1 MNTRASAVASLV
13 FLAGC
18 GGGSSTPAPIGPV
31 PTPLPTA
38 TPAPGTAKLTIGVP
52 RSGSS
57 VQRSGSSVVR
67 APRAGSV
74 ASSLVVTVRTV
85 DGQPPTSAQVPVN
98 PQTIPLSTAA
108 GGNCTTSPSGETCT
122 VTIYAPPGQVTYQF
136 DVFDAN
142 NNKLATT
149 TATYTIAP
157 GTTPN
162 LTTSVNGLVASVVVT
177 APTLSAGTP
186 FTGPITVQAFDAGG
200 TLIVGSTP
208 YANPF
213 TLTDNDTTGATSL
226 NDGTQN
232 GATVT
237 VGGPNDVVNLVYT
250 GTADDPFTLTIAIPT
265 KPATTAQV
273 QTTNSA
279 VTLSGTTIDTL
290 KPSDPNFNQATLFF
304 TTIPSTQQ
312 FSASQPG
319 WGFPGH
325 AFSLALD
332 AATCGSG
339 ASAVVTVVPVNS
351 FMFSV
356 TSKNAGI
363 CKGTVTGGPPATPQ
377 KATVWFSVSA
387 SQIIVN

>member
-1 MNTRASAVASLV
+1 MNTRAVAVASLV

-38 TPAPGTAKLTIGVP
+38 TPAPGTATLTLGVP

-57 VQRSGSSVVR
+57 AQR
-67 APRAGSV
+67 APRAGST
-74 ASSLVVTVRTV
+74 AAFLVVTIKTI
-85 DGQPPTSAQVPVN
+85 DGQPPTSAQVPGPN

-122 VTIYAPPGQVTYQF
+122 VTIAAPPGQVTYQF
-136 DVFDAN
+136 DVLDAN
-142 NNKLATT
+142 NNKLATS
-149 TATYTIAP
+149 TATFTITP

-162 LTTSVNGLVASVVVT
+162 LSTSVGGLVASVVVT
-177 APTLSAGTP
+177 TPTLNAGTA
-186 FTGPITVQAFDAGG
+186 FNGAISVQAFDAGG
-200 TLIVGSTP
+200 TLIVGSAP

-213 TLTDNDTTGATSL
+213 TLTDNDSTGATAIS
-226 NDGTQN
+226 DGTMT
-232 GATVT
+232 GPTIT
-237 VGGPNDVVNLVYT
+237 VGAPSDVVNLSYT
-250 GTADDPFTLTIAIPT
+250 GTADDPFTITIAIPS
-265 KPATTAQV
+265 KPQTTANV
-273 QTTNSA
+273 QTTNQA
-279 VTLSGTTIDTL
+279 VTLSGTTNDTL
-290 KPSDPNFNQATLFF
+290 KPSDPNYNQATLFF

-312 FSASQPG
+312 FSAAQPG

-325 AFSLALD
+325 AFIVTLD

-339 ASAVVTVVPVNS
+339 GGAVVTVTPVNS
-351 FMFSV
+351 ATFSV

-363 CKGTVTGGPPATPQ
+363 CKGTVTGGPPANPL

-387 SQIIVN
+387 SQINVN

>member
-1 MNTRASAVASLV
+1 MNTRALAVASLV

-57 VQRSGSSVVR
+57 AQR

-74 ASSLVVTVRTV
+74 ATSLVVTIKTV
-85 DGQPPTSAQVPVN
+85 DGQPPTSAQAPVN

-149 TATYTIAP
+149 TATYTITP

-177 APTLSAGTP
+177 TPTLTAGTS
-186 FTGPITVQAFDAGG
+186 FAGPITVQAFDAGG

-213 TLTDNDTTGATSL
+213 TLTDNDSTGATSIS
-226 NDGTQN
+226 DGTQ
-232 GATVT
+232 GGPTIT
-237 VGGPNDVVNLVYT
+237 VGGPNDVVNLSYT
-250 GTADDPFTLTIAIPT
+250 GTADDPFTITIAIPN
-265 KPATTAQV
+265 KPATTTPV

-279 VTLSGTTIDTL
+279 IILSGTTNDTL
-290 KPSDPNFNQATLFF
+290 KPSDPNYNQPTLFF

-312 FSASQPG
+312 FGAAQPG

-325 AFSLALD
+325 AFALALD
-332 AATCGSG
+332 PATCGSG

-351 FMFSV
+351 FTFGV
-356 TSKNAGI
+356 TSKTAGI
-363 CKGTVTGGPPATPQ
+363 CKGTVTGGPPAHPLS
-377 KATVWFSVSA
+377 ATVWFSVSA

>member
-1 MNTRASAVASLV
+1 MNTRAVAVAALV

-38 TPAPGTAKLTIGVP
+38 SPAPGTATLTIGVP

-57 VQRSGSSVVR
+57 AQR

-74 ASSLVVTVRTV
+74 ASSLVVTIKTV
-85 DGQPPTSAQVPVN
+85 DGQPPTSAQAPVN
-98 PQTIPLSTAA
+98 PQTIPLSTAS

-122 VTIYAPPGQVTYQF
+122 VTIYAPAGQVTYQF

-142 NNKLATT
+142 NNKLATS
-149 TATYTIAP
+149 TATYTITP

-177 APTLSAGTP
+177 TPTLNAGTS
-186 FTGPITVQAFDAGG
+186 FNGAITVQAFDAGG
-200 TLIVGSTP
+200 TQIVGSAP

-213 TLTDNDTTGATSL
+213 TLTDNDSTGATAIS
-226 NDGTQN
+226 DGTMT
-232 GATVT
+232 GPTIT
-237 VGGPNDVVNLVYT
+237 VGAPSDVVNLSYT
-250 GTADDPFTLTIAIPT
+250 GTADDPFTITIAIPS
-265 KPATTAQV
+265 KPQTTANV
-273 QTTNSA
+273 STTNQA
-279 VTLSGTTIDTL
+279 VNLSGTTNDTL
-290 KPSDPNFNQATLFF
+290 KPTDPNYNQATLFF

-312 FSASQPG
+312 FSAAQSG

-325 AFSLALD
+325 AFVLTLD

-339 ASAVVTVVPVNS
+339 AGAVVTVSPVNS
-351 FMFSV
+351 ATFSV

-363 CKGTVTGGPPATPQ
+363 CKGTVTGGPPAHPNT
-377 KATVWFSVSA
+377 ATVWFSVSA
-387 SQIIVN
+387 SQINLN

>member
-1 MNTRASAVASLV
+1 MNMRAVAVASLV
-13 FLAGC
+13 ILAGC
-18 GGGSSTPAPIGPV
+18 GGGSSTPAPVGPV
-31 PTPLPTA
+31 PSPVPTA
-38 TPAPGTAKLTIGVP
+38 TPAPGTARLTIGVP

-57 VQRSGSSVVR
+57 AQR

-74 ASSLVVTVRTV
+74 ATSLVVTIKTV
-85 DGQPPTSAQVPVN
+85 DGQPPTSAQAPVN

-149 TATYTIAP
+149 TATYTITP

-177 APTLSAGTP
+177 APTLNAGTT
-186 FTGPITVQAFDAGG
+186 FNGAITVQAFDAGG

-213 TLTDNDTTGATSL
+213 TLTDNDATGATAIS
-226 NDGTQN
+226 DGTMT
-232 GATVT
+232 GPTIT
-237 VGGPNDVVNLVYT
+237 VGAPSDVVNLSYT
-250 GTADDPFTLTIAIPT
+250 GTADDPFTITIAIPS
-265 KPATTAQV
+265 KPQTTASV
-273 QTTNSA
+273 PTTNQA
-279 VTLSGTTIDTL
+279 VTLSGTTNDTL
-290 KPSDPNFNQATLFF
+290 KPTDPNYNQATLFF

-312 FSASQPG
+312 FSAAQPG

-325 AFSLALD
+325 AFAVTLD
-332 AATCGSG
+332 PATCGSG
-339 ASAVVTVVPVNS
+339 AAAVVTVAPVNS
-351 FMFSV
+351 ATFSV

-363 CKGTVTGGPPATPQ
+363 CKGTVTGGPPGHPLT
-377 KATVWFSVSA
+377 ATVWFSVSA
-387 SQIIVN
+387 SQINLN